1 MFIMKESNL
10 IMGADNMLNEE
21 KTELVR
27 VDFVDRIKHVYSV
40 MRTNDEELQFARS
53 INEPVE
59 TITIAMDETE
69 DTVVTVSTVQAV
81 YEFHTFKSTYVGHAS
96 RTLVELLEHFGLRI
110 SLDFLLS
117 HPVLT
122 VYLNGN
128 KIVSNDAE
136 FRIEPRNG
144 VFELVEPVN
153 WMISTSILNILEQ
166 IATEHES
173 LPEEVVENG
182 VAILELILRLSGEY
196 EIDPL
201 TFVQNALDL
210 LRTNQPSVDSVD
222 TDTEEILA
230 T

>member
-1 MFIMKESNL
+1 
-10 IMGADNMLNEE
+10 MLNEE
-21 KTELVR
+21 TTELVR
-27 VDFVDRIKHVYSV
+27 VDFVDRIKHIYSI

-53 INEPVE
+53 IKEPAE
-59 TITIAMDETE
+59 TITITMDENE
-69 DTVVTVSTVQAV
+69 DTLVTVSTVQAV

-96 RTLVELLEHFGLRI
+96 RTLVELLEHFGLRL
-110 SLDFLLS
+110 SLEFLLA

-128 KIVSNDAE
+128 KIVSNDTE
-136 FRIEPRNG
+136 FRIESRNG

-153 WMISTSILNILEQ
+153 WMISTSILDILEQ

-182 VAILELILRLSGEY
+182 VAILDIILRLSGEY
-196 EIDPL
+196 QVDPM

-210 LRTNQPSVDSVD
+210 LRTNESPSEES
-222 TDTEEILA
+222 EEILA
-230 T
+230 GIE